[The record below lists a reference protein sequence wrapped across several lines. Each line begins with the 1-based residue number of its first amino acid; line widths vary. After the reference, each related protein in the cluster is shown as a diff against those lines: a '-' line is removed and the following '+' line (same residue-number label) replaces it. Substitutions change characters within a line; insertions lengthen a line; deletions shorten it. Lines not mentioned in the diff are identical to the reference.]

1 MNVVELHAVAS
12 ERIPT
17 PREMIQFIESQG
29 WSVTV
34 REGRGSLKAPK
45 ADAVAVGLAKL
56 MSREP
61 YRTNI
66 IAELEG
72 RASPDVGTE
81 PHGGILVGAP
91 TAGEFTP
98 HR

>member
-1 MNVVELHAVAS
+1 MNVMELHAVAC

-34 REGRGSLKAPK
+34 RDGRGSLKAPK
-45 ADAVAVGLAKL
+45 ADPVAVGLAKL

-72 RASPDVGTE
+72 RAFPDVGTE
-81 PHGGILVGAP
+81 SKPDIIVGAP
-91 TAGEFTP
+91 TVGE
-98 HR
+98 R

>member
-1 MNVVELHAVAS
+1 MNVVELHTVAS

-17 PREMIQFIESQG
+17 PTEMIRFINSQG
-29 WSVTV
+29 WQIKV
-34 REGRGSLKAPK
+34 RDGRGSLTAPK
-45 ADAVAVGLAKL
+45 TDPVALGLAKL

-66 IAELEG
+66 IEVLEG
-72 RASPDVGTE
+72 RANPDVGTE
-81 PHGGILVGAP
+81 PHEDILVGAP
-91 TAGEFTP
+91 PAGEFSP